1 MRMKK
6 NYKILA
12 RISLVF
18 ILLFFGKLAFLTLHA
33 TTCAEAQLIS
43 SLPYNASVVC
53 TGLNDITSSNAAVC
67 SPVSSAY
74 YGGQEA
80 LMTYTPTSSGNIT
93 INYSGQSWTAIIV
106 YAGCPTAGGT
116 CVGGISSSATSKL
129 LTVSLTAGV
138 QYYIMIDTW
147 PSPASPCPGTVSIT
161 AAAPP
166 LVNDNCSGA
175 LPLTCGVTVTGSTA
189 TATADAVPTC
199 VTTLN
204 TAPGVW
210 YKLDNVTGNVT
221 LSLCG
226 SSYDTKMGV
235 FTGTCASPVCVTGND
250 DFCSLQSQ
258 VTFTATLG
266 TTYYVLVTG
275 FSTNSGAFTLV
286 PTCTQ
291 IVDPCSSIAT
301 TTCGTANT
309 ATLSGAGVWSPTANC
324 GFTTPGTEKVY
335 SFVATNSGPYT
346 LQVTSTNSGGY
357 VDYFLK
363 AASGGCSSTGWS
375 CIGDVFSPTTK
386 SMGTLTAG
394 TTYYILMD
402 AETTASVTQTF
413 QINCPAFDPCV
424 GITTMSC
431 GTNYTATPSGSGIWS
446 PLSCGFSTPGKET
459 IYSFTPSTT
468 GVYSLTVSAA
478 TGGYVD
484 YFYKAASGGCNSTGW
499 TCIKDISLPST
510 WSMGTL
516 TAGVQYYVLLDPE
529 STGAYS
535 HTFQIAC
542 VGASPPP
549 CVASPNSPLNGQSG
563 ICPSTTQTLS
573 WSTSLGATSYDVYF
587 GTSPTPPF
595 VGNTTSTSFLAS
607 TPTQGTYYWQIR
619 PVGPGGTAS
628 GCTIWSFSKT
638 DVTPPTITCPA
649 PITVTC
655 AALVPPVNTGSVT
668 ATDNCGVASITF
680 VSDAI
685 SAQTCS
691 NKYTLTRTYRATDVN
706 GNSSTCSQII
716 TVNDATA
723 PSITCPVGASYT
735 CASQVPAANTA
746 LVSASDNCTGAVT
759 VSFVGD
765 VISNQVC
772 ANKYTLTR
780 TYRATDVCGNSST
793 CSQVITVNDNVSPV
807 LSGVPNN
814 VTIECTQPIPTL
826 PNISATDNCSGT
838 VNITFKESSTKSD
851 YLTLCNAYSYTITRT
866 WTAIDVCGNTSSRA
880 QTIKVQ
886 DTKPPVFTSKP
897 PQFIT
902 VECDEDGSNNVDPI
916 AEDACDSDPSVILDI
931 KYKFGLNGCVGNY
944 LATYTWTAGDKCG
957 NTSQFTQYITV
968 VDTEAPE
975 IKCPQNIEVS
985 SEIPIAVSW
994 QQPKANDY
1002 CDGLIITVQIQGPPP
1017 GSIFQ
1022 PGTQT
1027 TIVYSA
1033 TDKCGNVSTCSF
1045 IVKIRSGG
1053 GTLEVDDQTKFVNN
1067 ETVAPQQGKTASGRQ
1082 NALYQN
1088 EPNPFENA
1096 TNIRFYLEKPSYGT
1110 INILDLTGKIVKTF
1124 EGEYPAGENRVQLDN
1139 SQLPANGMY
1148 YYQLRTRD
1156 FNDTKKMMY
1165 IK

>member
-1 MRMKK
+1 MKIS
-6 NYKILA
+6 YK
-12 RISLVF
+12 
-18 ILLFFGKLAFLTLHA
+18 LFHYAPRHFLWIGLIVLAFSNNLFSQCTNSSA
-33 TTCAEAQLIS
+33 FGTATAPTNNTPVTITTCAFAGEYSTINSCVAGSTYLFTATGGTGNFITIHQGTPGGTVLGFGFSPITVTCTAS
-43 SLPYNASVVC
+43 GPLYLHYN
-53 TGLNDITSSNAAVC
+53 LNAAC
-67 SPVSSAY
+67 GSESSCR
-74 YGGQEA
+74 
-80 LMTYTPTSSGNIT
+80 T
-93 INYSGQSWTAIIV
+93 
-106 YAGCPTAGGT
+106 
-116 CVGGISSSATSKL
+116 
-129 LTVSLTAGV
+129 
-138 QYYIMIDTW
+138 
-147 PSPASPCPGTVSIT
+147 GTVQCTSCSGL
-161 AAAPP
+161 PP
-166 LVNDNCSGA
+166 VTNDNCA
-175 LPLTCGVTVTGSTA
+175 NAIPLTCGVTVNGTTA
-189 TATADAVPTC
+189 GATLDAVPTC

-235 FTGTCASPVCVTGND
+235 FTGTCAAPVCVTGND
-250 DFCSLQSQ
+250 DFCGLQSQ
-258 VTFTATLG
+258 VSFTATLG

-309 ATLSGAGVWSPTANC
+309 ATLSGAGVWSPTTSC

-335 SFVATNSGPYT
+335 SFVATNTGSYT

-357 VDYFLK
+357 VDYFIK
-363 AASGGCSSTGWS
+363 AASGGCSSTGWT
-375 CIGDVFSPTTK
+375 CVGDVFSPTTK
-386 SMGTLTAG
+386 SLGTLTAG
-394 TTYYILMD
+394 VTYYILMD

-446 PLSCGFSTPGKET
+446 PSSCGFSTPGKET

-542 VGASPPP
+542 VGASPPL
-549 CVASPNSPLNGQSG
+549 CVASPNSPINGQSG

-573 WSTSLGATSYDVYF
+573 WSASLGATSYDVYF

-595 VGNTTSTSFLAS
+595 VGNTASTSFLAS

-628 GCTIWSFSKT
+628 GCAIWSFSKT

-649 PITVTC
+649 PVTVTC

-826 PNISATDNCSGT
+826 PNISATDNCGGS
-838 VNITFKESSTKSD
+838 VNISFKESSTKSD

-866 WTAIDVCGNTSSRA
+866 WTATDVCGNTSSRA

-994 QQPKANDY
+994 QQPKASDY

-1053 GTLEVDDQTKFVNN
+1053 TLEIDDQTKFVNN
-1067 ETVAPQQGKTASGRQ
+1067 ETVAPQQGKTASGKQ